1 MPRPDGGVPECSPPR
16 RATARAAP
24 RARIRLPCGPAVRSA
39 AGGLQPRP
47 LPCPSCDGDAMWS
60 LARRS
65 FLALAVSLSWD
76 VGSRRQTALTMRK
89 AIRPPRGPR
98 PPRGRGWLR
107 GGPAAHS
114 CAVSHPRGHPG
125 VGSAGRGRPHA
136 RPAGQGRLPGR
147 RRKEPPAHG
156 SEQWTLGPSRSQRPD
171 AKTQESARHSAASAP
186 GPSPAPR
193 GAGRPRWRGLVATSP
208 GSLLS
213 PRGLP
218 ACLLSGTRGAGFR
231 AHGDPG

>member
-1 MPRPDGGVPECSPPR
+1 MPHSRNSGVARRPRVKQNPASPSEARTERGRCPRENLHGNRSPPPLPRHPHLTSGQRRVCRVPMGVSQSAPR

-125 VGSAGRGRPHA
+125 SGVCGQRTAPRAPRRAG
-136 RPAGQGRLPGR
+136 
-147 RRKEPPAHG
+147 
-156 SEQWTLGPSRSQRPD
+156 
-171 AKTQESARHSAASAP
+171 SAP
-186 GPSPAPR
+186 GPPEERASGPR
-193 GAGRPRWRGLVATSP
+193 LRTVDTR
-208 GSLLS
+208 SL
-213 PRGLP
+213 
-218 ACLLSGTRGAGFR
+218 AVTET
-231 AHGDPG
+231 